1 MIKLIISM
9 AMVLV
14 SLLSFAQTQQ
24 KVNISADLRG
34 RSCSGGYGLCSPASV
49 TEKAGGLVVA
59 QKIGETTVLIILDKA
74 NLTIENQKSIAGKE
88 LYKVAP
94 SEKIDFVQ
102 EASVTFDAQLLLKL
116 GFDPKYKIVK
126 SGSYP
131 MIIEKDSVLVTLSP
145 SEEL

>member
-1 MIKLIISM
+1 M

-24 KVNISADLRG
+24 KVNISADMRG
-34 RSCSGGYGLCSPASV
+34 RSCGGGLGLCSPASV
-49 TEKAGGLVVA
+49 TEKAGGSVVA

-102 EASVTFDAQLLLKL
+102 EVSVTFDAQLLLKL

-131 MIIEKDSVLVTLSP
+131 MIIEKDSVLVTLSL